1 MQTNPNTPIQKS
13 ITVAEFNRQ
22 VQDWTYQVRSRA
34 LTRLAEATTGE
45 YSGKAKRSFT
55 PSLKYDYG
63 EAYSTGFKFA
73 YYLVFIHY
81 GVGRGYIHKNG
92 TVIRG
97 RLNNNKYRTY
107 RKGKPAK
114 TWKSYN
120 GDNRPIARYG
130 FDWLDI
136 EVRNAVDKLADIA
149 ANYHGDKAAK
159 EVMKDSYKLL
169 IDKTNG

>member
-81 GVGRGYIHKNG
+81 GVGRGYIHKNN
-92 TVIRG
+92 TVVRG
-97 RLNNNKYRTY
+97 RKANDKHKFYR
-107 RKGKPAK
+107 GKPAK
-114 TWKSYN
+114 KWKNYN
-120 GDNRPIARYG
+120 QDNRPILRNAY
-130 FDWLDI
+130 DWLDVEI
-136 EVRNAVDKLADIA
+136 KKSFDRLADAA
-149 ANYHGDKAAK
+149 ANYHGDRAAQ
-159 EVMKDSYKLL
+159 EVMQNSNKLL
-169 IDKTNG
+169 INKRKNG